1 MENEKIRKE
10 IGERLKYIR
19 DQKGMNSEEFAR
31 YIKTTKQ
38 QLSYVLRGQR
48 GFSLAKLI
56 EISEI
61 TGYPIEF
68 ILTGKKSN
76 IDHNIK
82 KQIEEINKQIKEAI
96 NTLNN
101 ITALI
106 K

>member
-82 KQIEEINKQIKEAI
+82 KQIEEINKQINEAI